1 MSRVRSLAGSVA
13 VVLVAVAGFVAVGAS
28 SAGAATIT
36 GGDKGGADIMVA
48 NGDVLSGALTNVG
61 TFTIPAG
68 VTATVDPGV
77 PLSITA
83 VHIVIAGTL
92 DGTGAGDAGGQPG
105 PNAQDP
111 GNPGSGPGA
120 GGGGGFG
127 ARACTRRAAAEQAT
141 AAQVVTAHLAMLV
154 A

>member
-1 MSRVRSLAGSVA
+1 M
-13 VVLVAVAGFVAVGAS
+13 LVAVAGFVAVGAS

-105 PNAQDP
+105 PNAAGPRQS
-111 GNPGSGPGA
+111 GLGSRRGRGRWVRRVRA
-120 GGGGGFG
+120 LGG
-127 ARACTRRAAAEQAT
+127 RRRSR
-141 AAQVVTAHLAMLV
+141 LRRPRW
-154 A
+154 